1 MPFITEKLWDRLNAV
16 APERSVDGLTLPPSE
31 LLVSASWPK
40 ADPGAIDQDAEASFA
55 RVQDAVAMVREVR
68 ATNKVPPRQQV
79 DVSVKVSDEVYAK
92 LKPNQ
97 GVLETLANVKVV
109 VVGPNVEKPADAAA
123 VVRPNIEVYLH
134 GQLDSESEKTRLTMR
149 AEELDKQIKNL
160 RGRLSNESYVSK
172 APEKLVNETKQQ
184 LADAEAE
191 AEKVAEQ
198 LSGL

>member
-1 MPFITEKLWDRLNAV
+1 
-16 APERSVDGLTLPPSE
+16 
-31 LLVSASWPK
+31 
-40 ADPGAIDQDAEASFA
+40 
-55 RVQDAVAMVREVR
+55 
-68 ATNKVPPRQQV
+68 V